1 MSKLDCGDV
10 HLTLTHIFFVLG
22 RDHFSHSLLFAD
34 EDLRLS
40 LPSSLHT
47 IRNIGVLLRNSNLL
61 LQSVFLM
68 LELFYP
74 ILHHQFLNK
83 SRYRLGMGFTYF
95 DLALLNHDLLFEF
108 VGGGSARQFAL
119 VGSYYYLVQ
128 VERTKTKVMGI
139 DIGFV
144 ITTIIRHA

>member
-1 MSKLDCGDV
+1 M
-10 HLTLTHIFFVLG
+10 LG

-74 ILHHQFLNK
+74 ILHHQF
-83 SRYRLGMGFTYF
+83 F

-119 VGSYYYLVQ
+119 VGSYYYFVQ